1 MRGNCPPRCI
11 RPRFRCARRNRSH
24 SAGCIAATGL
34 RRMNLEIFSLR
45 ERPDLIPLVF
55 SDDLDAIWPEF
66 MQHDA
71 AAKLYFGR
79 SNFTN
84 YLDYAFA
91 GLVDGEVVGRAFGVP
106 FALDVEGRTELPDG
120 GWDQVIRWAHDDRIV
135 GRPPTAMSALEIAF
149 VPKARGRGNSLAMLD
164 TLKACAKNMGF
175 AEMFAPV
182 RPNQKHLRPRTAMR
196 DYINMNRADGLS
208 IDAWLRTHIAAGG
221 TIVKI
226 APYSLGRSPSGQNGQ
241 EWRSRVQ
248 VRRKSRARWCRC
260 LCRSSRIMQSTSNQT
275 CGSGTLRPNRSG
287 A

>member
-1 MRGNCPPRCI
+1 
-11 RPRFRCARRNRSH
+11 
-24 SAGCIAATGL
+24 
-34 RRMNLEIFSLR
+34 MNLEIFSLR

-91 GLVDGEVVGRAFGVP
+91 GLVDGKVVGRAFGVP

-226 APYSLGRSPSGQNGQ
+226 APYSMTIVGTIAEWSKWTGMAFESSGETEVEGALVPVLVSVEQNYAVYV
-241 EWRSRVQ
+241 E
-248 VRRKSRARWCRC
+248 
-260 LCRSSRIMQSTSNQT
+260 
-275 CGSGTLRPNRSG
+275 PNVWIRHP
-287 A
+287 AP